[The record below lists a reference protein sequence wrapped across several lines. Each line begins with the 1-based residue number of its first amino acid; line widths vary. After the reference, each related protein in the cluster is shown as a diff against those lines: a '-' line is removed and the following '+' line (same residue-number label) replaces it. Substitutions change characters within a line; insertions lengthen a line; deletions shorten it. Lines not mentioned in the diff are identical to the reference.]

1 MLVGPSPEWMNSHG
15 TCITFRWF
23 DSVGRHGGWNTITTF
38 KGGRCSHRTSLHSG
52 DGGDPQRCI
61 EPRLFRPGSGLQG
74 FRDFAETPSRGPLP
88 EDSNPRGI
96 GKGPDGRPVCSD
108 EGQAPQGVACGGSHL
123 HPATTAAVDDT
134 RREVA
139 ARRTNFGIQRIEI
152 LPGNVGY
159 LQFTAFYRR
168 NEASEAIAS
177 AMASLRHADAL
188 ILDLRENGGGSTE
201 TMALL
206 ASYFYEAQGLPL
218 FEVFPRPPAK
228 VAKFMTEAT
237 PLPDRNERR
246 PTYVLVSRNTWSGG
260 EGLAF
265 NLQDRHRAEVIGET
279 TPGAGNQAR
288 THRLNAQFE
297 VTIPNGSVRSAIR
310 HQSWEGVGVV
320 PDVPAASSDALR
332 VAHGRA
338 LQKLLK
344 CTPGGIWRAVLEKQL
359 LLLGESKN

>member
-1 MLVGPSPEWMNSHG
+1 MAHASLFVGLILWVGTAAGTPSQPSKVV
-15 TCITFRWF
+15 
-23 DSVGRHGGWNTITTF
+23 DAA
-38 KGGRCSHRTSLHSG
+38 
-52 DGGDPQRCI
+52 I
-61 EPRLFRPGSGLQG
+61 EPAFIRETVETLRGALNRDYFDPAVAFRASETLQKRL
-74 FRDFAETPSRGPLP
+74 AEGHYQKIPTLEALAKALT
-88 EDSNPRGI
+88 EDLYVVT
-96 GKGPDGRPVCSD
+96 KDK
-108 EGQAPQGVACGGSHL
+108 HL
-123 HPATTAAVDDT
+123 RVSPAVEAISIPATTAAVDDT